1 MRTPAIWVLGLA
13 ASALVHAG
21 GAAALLISLTPDP
34 LPQQPAPESALNLQ
48 AHRIPRSEAVPQAAK
63 GKQAPE
69 SQAQSQ
75 GLSAG
80 SIPLSKAHSKAPAA
94 SRLASAAPPATSL
107 APAAAQAPAASPAA
121 SPAQAL
127 PDKLVSA
134 SAPAASLPDVRPA
147 VLAAVA
153 TEPRSAQAAPAT
165 VAVQP
170 AAAAAAAPV
179 LLAAAPETAITLTDA
194 PAPRAAAAT
203 VRPNAAALPQ
213 TPPASQP
220 SPEAQPVS
228 APLADTAPPA
238 RQTPAAIPEAPRIK
252 AALAFQGGS
261 GGIDPVSLAAF
272 QSFMQPGDAV
282 AGGDPLRD
290 GISGILAA
298 VPCSRLQA
306 AFVPETATLELR
318 GHLPEDGLR
327 NPILAALQAQM
338 GADITVSDQMR
349 LLPRPQCGALAGIAR
364 VGLPQSTD
372 QITNPL
378 LVGADAHARVLDYS
392 GGERLFFDLTA
403 PDYPAYVY
411 VDYFDAGGA
420 VLHLSPNELAP
431 LAQAAPKSALRVGA
445 KEAGD
450 AGLHITVGPPYGQEI
465 AVAFAASHPLYD
477 GPRPLSEPAAP
488 YLGFLRAQVADA
500 RAQYPDFKGEWVYFL
515 ITTHAP

>member
-21 GAAALLISLTPDP
+21 GAAALLISLSPDP

-107 APAAAQAPAASPAA
+107 APAAAQAAAAF
-121 SPAQAL
+121 PAQAL
-127 PDKLVSA
+127 PDKLVST
-134 SAPAASLPDVRPA
+134 SAPAASLPDVRPS

-153 TEPRSAQAAPAT
+153 TEPRSAQAAPAA

-179 LLAAAPETAITLTDA
+179 LLAAAPETAIALADT

-213 TPPASQP
+213 APPASQP
-220 SPEAQPVS
+220 SPEAQPAS
-228 APLADTAPPA
+228 APLAQTALPA
-238 RQTPAAIPEAPRIK
+238 RQTPAALPDPPRIK
-252 AALAFQGGS
+252 ATLAFQGGS

-327 NPILAALQAQM
+327 SPILAALQAQM

-349 LLPRPQCGALAGIAR
+349 LLPRPQCGALAGISR

-420 VLHLSPNELAP
+420 VLHLSPNDLAP
-431 LAQAAPKSALRVGA
+431 LAKAAPGSALRVGA
-445 KEAGD
+445 KGPGD

-465 AVAFAASHPLYD
+465 AVAFAASHPLYE
-477 GPRPLSEPAAP
+477 GTRPLSEPAAP
-488 YLGFLRAQVADA
+488 YLDFLRAQVATA
-500 RAQYPDFKGEWVYFL
+500 RVQHPDFKGEWVYFL